1 MFEYA
6 IRVGPELKIELSLS
20 KIPTFYSVLVKPRL
34 TGWPAC

>member
-6 IRVGPELKIELSLS
+6 IRVSRELKAELSLS
-20 KIPTFYSVLVKPRL
+20 KIPTFCSVLVKPRL